1 MSMASPGSTERQYL
15 IGDAG
20 KESIKRLMSTMLP
33 QQAAKEFGKQN
44 SLDIPAADTVYEL
57 LDLLGHTR
65 WSIHSAVLDSV
76 VAAALKQ
83 IQGAPLPADKHFA
96 LLEQLRP
103 CLWIP
108 RLRHLPLSLLAR
120 QPQLL
125 IPFDIRDTILRTP
138 DLYGACDLAVKRQL
152 WLSDAM
158 LFKAHM
164 MPLIKQYVANPEL
177 VELSREMLSESSKTR
192 REHPALAA
200 ITSSIDSEL
209 QLYMQTLGMA
219 RELFL
224 DTFDT
229 ALGTLRLDLAMA
241 MHEKNFTE
249 VVNNDVCYT
258 LAWSLDACVNK
269 QTMDDTGVSDL
280 QRFFDDVGT
289 ENAPY
294 GDIAL
299 MMSSPYVRHLLAR
312 HILAILEETAPSAEY
327 SARQANLKQPKIM
340 LAMGLSA
347 HTLILDNDAAIP
359 RTDNRVTRVF
369 FPDILRSIKTAQAR
383 DRPSGASSLSSGD
396 TRNKRLRLDQESP
409 EMAVNGMEP
418 TPVDQDILASSEL
431 ARQVLYCFL
440 LKRVDGMDLGMLNLW
455 LPTLTQALPRLL
467 ELAADDE
474 LLRADSSIA
483 NPKPR
488 PIPMS
493 AMISA
498 FELDAFLQS
507 LITHAKNA
515 GSALAAAILNSVGQ
529 ELDRDSCKV
538 STIQAPLIRLLEQAG
553 RLRHCGHEQSIVFLT
568 ECAHALAA
576 EYGSGTSLIKK
587 KETAVF
593 FIFSMAEHA
602 AAHFAVDPAGL
613 ASLKARYERLAAASP
628 RQSFNYRIC
637 KANCPN
643 AAKFLVA

>member
-1 MSMASPGSTERQYL
+1 
-15 IGDAG
+15 
-20 KESIKRLMSTMLP
+20 
-33 QQAAKEFGKQN
+33 
-44 SLDIPAADTVYEL
+44 
-57 LDLLGHTR
+57 
-65 WSIHSAVLDSV
+65 
-76 VAAALKQ
+76 
-83 IQGAPLPADKHFA
+83 
-96 LLEQLRP
+96 
-103 CLWIP
+103 
-108 RLRHLPLSLLAR
+108 
-120 QPQLL
+120 
-125 IPFDIRDTILRTP
+125 
-138 DLYGACDLAVKRQL
+138 
-152 WLSDAM
+152 
-158 LFKAHM
+158 

-177 VELSREMLSESSKTR
+177 VELSREMLSKSSKTR

-312 HILAILEETAPSAEY
+312 HILAILEEIAPNAEH

-474 LLRADSSIA
+474 LLRADS
-483 NPKPR
+483 
-488 PIPMS
+488 
-493 AMISA
+493 
-498 FELDAFLQS
+498 
-507 LITHAKNA
+507 
-515 GSALAAAILNSVGQ
+515 
-529 ELDRDSCKV
+529 
-538 STIQAPLIRLLEQAG
+538 
-553 RLRHCGHEQSIVFLT
+553 
-568 ECAHALAA
+568 
-576 EYGSGTSLIKK
+576 
-587 KETAVF
+587 
-593 FIFSMAEHA
+593 
-602 AAHFAVDPAGL
+602 
-613 ASLKARYERLAAASP
+613 
-628 RQSFNYRIC
+628 
-637 KANCPN
+637 
-643 AAKFLVA
+643 